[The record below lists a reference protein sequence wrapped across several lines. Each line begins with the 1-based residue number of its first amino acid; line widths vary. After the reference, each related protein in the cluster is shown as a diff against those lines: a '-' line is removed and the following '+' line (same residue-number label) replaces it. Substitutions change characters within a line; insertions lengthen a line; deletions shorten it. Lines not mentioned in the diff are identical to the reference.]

1 VIASNTNQ
9 LSANVEQ
16 ENRGEGDVVTT
27 DKHGA
32 PLSYV
37 YSDEWDFSQERSL
50 SATSPR
56 KITFTTTP
64 ELHRRVI
71 QETLMTIYNNNPTL
85 SVGGILSVKLGL
97 QRIVDSLGSSD
108 WTLIDEDKHFRDFK
122 ANLKTK
128 LFSPS
133 SIENVAATIN
143 KISDAGITKR
153 FIEARKNFSKKHCCP
168 SKLRGKQAIAIPEQ
182 MAQRLFKS
190 ALDTVERYHPHR
202 YKISQGY
209 KLYFDALRDYKSGNG
224 DANNFKPVIGDKIKH
239 GVPVD
244 DFRLDVQATSG
255 MKIQSA
261 CLIVLLGFSGVR
273 ISECLSFNKFSY
285 KEHVYGD
292 ITIPTL
298 TGKITKTEE
307 GGLPKKEAWVT
318 HPVAKKAIE
327 LAYDLSQFARD
338 HYMKKYNKT
347 EVLAN
352 IETAFL
358 VLGTSHQTKGI
369 VAANH
374 KRTIASFIDRHKI
387 LATSQ
392 DVSEF
397 DLLNPQRKGELVL
410 GANLP
415 KISPHD
421 FRRTFAV
428 FLVRN
433 KLGNIMALKHQYKH
447 LNVIMTQWYINNHEL
462 AMVLDLSLDT
472 ELKSLVN
479 EANISVTTDALF
491 EIYNSETLSGGKG
504 ERIVRERDQEGYA
517 GSVFISRE
525 DIEREVRSG
534 SVSVIEHPTGYCFK
548 PDCSRICSSDR
559 SSKTCQFEAITPQ
572 KAKSRISYRSRLIE
586 RFNALNDGKLYM
598 ANILT
603 DMALKIETIDQTL
616 TAHNIEFTPFK
627 ADMKA
632 KSMAYYEVGQ

>member
-1 VIASNTNQ
+1 
-9 LSANVEQ
+9 
-16 ENRGEGDVVTT
+16 
-27 DKHGA
+27 
-32 PLSYV
+32 
-37 YSDEWDFSQERSL
+37 
-50 SATSPR
+50 
-56 KITFTTTP
+56 
-64 ELHRRVI
+64 
-71 QETLMTIYNNNPTL
+71 
-85 SVGGILSVKLGL
+85 
-97 QRIVDSLGSSD
+97 
-108 WTLIDEDKHFRDFK
+108 
-122 ANLKTK
+122 
-128 LFSPS
+128 
-133 SIENVAATIN
+133 
-143 KISDAGITKR
+143 
-153 FIEARKNFSKKHCCP
+153 
-168 SKLRGKQAIAIPEQ
+168 
-182 MAQRLFKS
+182 
-190 ALDTVERYHPHR
+190 
-202 YKISQGY
+202 
-209 KLYFDALRDYKSGNG
+209 
-224 DANNFKPVIGDKIKH
+224 
-239 GVPVD
+239 
-244 DFRLDVQATSG
+244 
-255 MKIQSA
+255 
-261 CLIVLLGFSGVR
+261 
-273 ISECLSFNKFSY
+273 
-285 KEHVYGD
+285 
-292 ITIPTL
+292 
-298 TGKITKTEE
+298 
-307 GGLPKKEAWVT
+307 
-318 HPVAKKAIE
+318 
-327 LAYDLSQFARD
+327 
-338 HYMKKYNKT
+338 
-347 EVLAN
+347 VLAN

-374 KRTIASFIDRHKI
+374 GRTIASFIDRYKI

-392 DVSEF
+392 DVIEF

-410 GANLP
+410 GASLP

-447 LNVIMTQWYINNHEL
+447 LNVVMTQWYVNNHEL

-472 ELKSLVN
+472 ELKSLIN

-517 GSVFISRE
+517 GSIFISRE